1 MKRTNFGLFIQ
12 ALNRPNWDTDHE
24 GFTENLN
31 TSEQMSNIQRMA
43 SPGLYIHIPFCRSK
57 CPYCAFF
64 SVASSSLVS
73 RWLEAFRKEVSFYK
87 GRYDQFDS
95 LYLGGGT
102 PTVLAPEV
110 LSSAMDAVFTHFT
123 FASGSEITIEANPCD
138 LTQNGIR
145 ALKNMGFNR
154 VSLGV
159 QSFDDHALSFLGRGH
174 SVQQTVKAIE
184 CLRSCGFENISMDL
198 IYGFE
203 GHKINE
209 WMNTLRQAVSFQ
221 PEHLSCY
228 QFTLEKKTLFGR
240 LNDKGLFQPISEE
253 EERDF
258 FLKTSQFLED
268 NGYIHYEISSFAR
281 GEDYYSRHN
290 RKYWNH
296 TPYLGLG
303 PSAHSFHG
311 SRRWWNVRSIR
322 KYCGSLENGSAPIEG
337 SEDLTKDQLR
347 FEMIMLGLRTKDGID
362 KKHLMGDHRS
372 DKIIHGL
379 QNSGFLKVDNQRIL
393 PTRKGLLVAD
403 YLAQTI
409 GTT

>member
-1 MKRTNFGLFIQ
+1 
-12 ALNRPNWDTDHE
+12 
-24 GFTENLN
+24 
-31 TSEQMSNIQRMA
+31 MA

-64 SVASSSLVS
+64 SVASSSLVP
-73 RWLEAFRKEVSFYK
+73 RWQEAFKKEVLFYK
-87 GRYDQFDS
+87 GCFDKFDS

-102 PTVLAPEV
+102 PTVLAQDV
-110 LSSAMDAVFTHFT
+110 LSSAMDAVFTNFT
-123 FASGSEITIEANPCD
+123 FASDSEITIEANPCD
-138 LTQNGIR
+138 ITQNRTR
-145 ALKNMGFNR
+145 ALKGMGFNR

-159 QSFDDHALSFLGRGH
+159 QSFDDHALTFLGRGH
-174 SVQQTVKAIE
+174 RVQQTVKAIE
-184 CLRSCGFENISMDL
+184 CLRLCGFENISMDL

-203 GHKINE
+203 GHKMNE
-209 WMNTLRQAVSFQ
+209 WMNTLSQAISFQ

-228 QFTLEKKTLFGR
+228 QFTLEKKTLFGK
-240 LNDKGLFQPISEE
+240 LNDKGLFQPITEE
-253 EERDF
+253 EESDF

-281 GEDYYSRHN
+281 RGGYYSGHN

-303 PSAHSFHG
+303 PAAHSFRG

-322 KYCGSLENGSAPIEG
+322 KYCEALENGSVPIED

-347 FEMIMLGLRTKDGID
+347 FETIMLGLRTKDGIN
-362 KKHLMGDHRS
+362 KNRLMENPRS
-372 DKIIHGL
+372 YKIIYGL
-379 QNSGFLKVDNQRIL
+379 QDSGFLKVDNQRIF

-403 YLAQTI
+403 YLAQTVGAI
-409 GTT
+409 SWP